1 MWRSFEIQK
10 KNNTIQQD
18 LETNYQNTVLN
29 KHIPTALSC
38 AFTEISGLR
47 GCNYHVLHTSAALFS
62 TWSSFFSCQ
71 HDELPLFFF
80 SPANIAF
87 STEAESRKWKQWNTT
102 SYLKADLVH
111 LLIYMNLLFLP
122 EMLVRCPVSFVFM
135 RSKHVMEGAGQ
146 ALMQFAGLMVRQRP
160 GSLSP
165 ALIAS
170 HHPDVESRSSVPSRF
185 NPAVSEW
192 VWSGG

>member
-1 MWRSFEIQK
+1 MIWNKKIFNVCRSIKGNNHFIPIYFFLNNCWSAKYLSGCIYKIHVFTVKTALLKASHLLVCLFPLSLWCGEVLRFRK

-71 HDELPLFFF
+71 RDELPIFFF
-80 SPANIAF
+80 SPTNIAF
-87 STEAESRKWKQWNTT
+87 STEAESRKWKRWNTT
-102 SYLKADLVH
+102 S
-111 LLIYMNLLFLP
+111 NF
-122 EMLVRCPVSFVFM
+122 
-135 RSKHVMEGAGQ
+135 
-146 ALMQFAGLMVRQRP
+146 
-160 GSLSP
+160 
-165 ALIAS
+165 
-170 HHPDVESRSSVPSRF
+170 
-185 NPAVSEW
+185 
-192 VWSGG
+192 